1 MAATRRWATTI
12 RWTLALCGLV
22 AAGLLFGFF
31 VFASS
36 VTGERNPAA
45 QRADGIVVLTGGE
58 FRIREAGKLLRDG
71 HAQRLLITGVNRQT
85 PNEDIRRLT
94 GLSEKTF
101 ECCVDLGYE
110 ALNTQGNANETGEWV
125 RRRSYSSII
134 VVTSSYHMPRS
145 LAELSRTLPD
155 TQLLPHAVV
164 PKALRKQ
171 IWWLD
176 ARASR
181 LLASEYVK
189 FLPAAAKLLIV
200 RLIGDWTTDSMA
212 DSGEAKSRPA
222 S

>member
-1 MAATRRWATTI
+1 MAASRTWATTV
-12 RWTLALCGLV
+12 RWTLALGGLV

-36 VTGERNPAA
+36 VTGERAPGAH
-45 QRADGIVVLTGGE
+45 RADGIVVLTGGE

-71 HAQRLLITGVNRQT
+71 RAQRLLITGVNRQT
-85 PNEDIRRLT
+85 PKEDIRRLT
-94 GLSEKTF
+94 GLGEKTF

-110 ALNTQGNANETGEWV
+110 ALNTQGNANETSDWV
-125 RRRSYSSII
+125 RHHSYASII

-155 TQLLPHAVV
+155 TRLLPHAVV

-171 IWWLD
+171 VWWLD
-176 ARASR
+176 ARAAR
-181 LLASEYVK
+181 LLLSEYVK

-200 RLIGDWTTDSMA
+200 RLIGDWTTDTVA
-212 DSGEAKSRPA
+212 DSGETKRRPV